1 MKKLLFFKTNR
12 TNPANVLM
20 NKIRIHL
27 SVLFLFLG
35 ILNACESPNPYNALQ
50 KALQSKLPEATFQ
63 SYMELDEAEFE
74 KLVEESILADC
85 PSEEIGEQ
93 LKEIQRVEAGRKMMA
108 AKSELS
114 DNELIALIEE
124 IKNGYELRKA
134 ALCW

>member
-1 MKKLLFFKTNR
+1 
-12 TNPANVLM
+12 M

-35 ILNACESPNPYNALQ
+35 IILNACESPNPYNALQ
-50 KALQSKLPEATFQ
+50 KALQSNLPEATFQ
-63 SYMELDEAEFE
+63 SYMEMDEAEFE

>member
-1 MKKLLFFKTNR
+1 
-12 TNPANVLM
+12 
-20 NKIRIHL
+20 
-27 SVLFLFLG
+27 
-35 ILNACESPNPYNALQ
+35 
-50 KALQSKLPEATFQ
+50 
-63 SYMELDEAEFE
+63 MELDEAKFE

-108 AKSELS
+108 AKSELN

>member
-1 MKKLLFFKTNR
+1 
-12 TNPANVLM
+12 M

-27 SVLFLFLG
+27 SVLFLFLS

-63 SYMELDEAEFE
+63 SYMELDEAKFE

-108 AKSELS
+108 AKSELN

-134 ALCW
+134 ALCWWGWRTSNTLRF